1 MWIFIDLISVVVCVF
16 PFSSSSFSTSSTSSS
31 SSFSSSTSYQ
41 IQGTNNVSFKLFNI
55 HDLFLTLKF
64 STKTFKEVD
73 LISTKICIKFAY
85 FTIFQCFFFFSSS
98 SCFSLL
104 YSNMIFAVLEVAPPM
119 RKHIS
124 RCLNSELIYL

>member
-55 HDLFLTLKF
+55 HDLSHF
-64 STKTFKEVD
+64 E
-73 LISTKICIKFAY
+73 
-85 FTIFQCFFFFSSS
+85 IFNKNIQRNW
-98 SCFSLL
+98 
-104 YSNMIFAVLEVAPPM
+104 SNL
-119 RKHIS
+119 H
-124 RCLNSELIYL
+124 